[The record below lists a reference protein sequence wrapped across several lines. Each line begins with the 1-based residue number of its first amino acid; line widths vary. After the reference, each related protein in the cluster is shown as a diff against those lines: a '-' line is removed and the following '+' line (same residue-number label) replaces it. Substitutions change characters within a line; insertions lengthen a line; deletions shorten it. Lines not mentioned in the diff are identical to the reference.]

1 VRRGGGEL
9 KTNRVIL
16 GRTFVL
22 LAVCGVAAFAALAV
36 RLYDIQIRKHGYYE
50 ERAVEQQTRQM
61 TIAASRGTIYDATGK
76 ILAISASADTVFLSP
91 YELQLYGE
99 DPELIASG
107 LSELLDVD
115 KASIL
120 EKALDTKSW
129 HKTIKSKVEQET
141 AQQVRAFKEE
151 HGLKS
156 VHLEADTKRYYP
168 YGTLACQVIGFV
180 GDENYG
186 LEGLEAQFDSYL
198 TGTNGAVVRL
208 KTERGTDLLFNDF
221 EDYYDA
227 SDGGDITLTIDTN
240 IQHYVEKY
248 LAQAVADYDIQNGGA
263 CIALDPKTGRVLA
276 LANEGNYD
284 LNNYLEVSEKDRA
297 ELDLIADPEE
307 YKAKLNE
314 ALLRQWRN
322 KALSDTYEP
331 GSVFKII
338 TLAIALEEGVV
349 SEDDTFYCGGSIPAD
364 QIPGRD
370 APLNCWKHEGH
381 GNQTLA
387 QAMQNSCN
395 VALVNIG
402 MRIGAEKFYEYM
414 DAFGFFER
422 TGFDLPGEGGSIW
435 WSDDV
440 FLDPTNKS
448 QLAAASFG
456 QTFNITPMQLITA
469 VSATVN
475 GGYLVRPHVV
485 SRITDQDG
493 QTLLSDDSSVVRQVV
508 SSETS
513 RIVRDILERVVSEGT
528 GMNAHVRGYRVGGK
542 TGTTTKTSEEVE
554 GKPKEYIV
562 SFCGVAPADDPQI
575 VVLLLLDNP
584 TGESGIYVS
593 GGAMAAPV
601 VGGILSDVLPYM
613 GLRPQYTEEEIKEL
627 NIQVKKVEGYT
638 VQDAR
643 AALESSGLAVRVVG
657 GGDTVTGQLPA
668 PGGIVS
674 PGTRV
679 IIYAD
684 ADIPQGD
691 VTAPDLGGKPY
702 LAAKAE
708 LEELGLFIRSSG
720 APTSVAGVSVT
731 TQSASPGEGVKYGSI
746 VDVVLID
753 GSTLGIF

>member
-1 VRRGGGEL
+1 MERGGAEL

-22 LAVCGVAAFAALAV
+22 LAVCGVIAFAALSV
-36 RLYDIQIRKHGYYE
+36 RLYDIQIRKHEYYE
-50 ERAVEQQTRQM
+50 ERAVEQQTRQT
-61 TIAASRGTIYDATGK
+61 TIAASRGTIYDANGK
-76 ILAISASADTVFLSP
+76 ILAMSASADTVFLSP
-91 YELQLYGE
+91 YEMQLYGE
-99 DPELIASG
+99 DPEFVASG
-107 LSELLDVD
+107 LSELLGVD

-120 EKALDTKSW
+120 EKTLDTKSW
-129 HKTIKSKVEQET
+129 YSTIKTKVEQET
-141 AQQVRAFKEE
+141 AEQVRAFKEE

-156 VHLEADTKRYYP
+156 IHLEADTKRYYP

-227 SDGGDITLTIDTN
+227 SDGSDITLTIDSN

-248 LAQAVADYDIQNGGA
+248 LAQAIADYDIQNGGA
-263 CIALDPKTGRVLA
+263 CIAMDPKTGRILA
-276 LANEGNYD
+276 LANEGKYD

-297 ELDLIADPEE
+297 ELDLITDPEE
-307 YKAKLNE
+307 YGTKLNE

-338 TLAIALEEGVV
+338 TLAMALEEGVV
-349 SEDDTFYCGGSIPAD
+349 HEDDTFYCGGAIPAE
-364 QIPGRD
+364 QIPGRTD
-370 APLNCWKHEGH
+370 PLKCWRSAGH
-381 GNQTLA
+381 GSQTLA

-402 MRIGAEKFYEYM
+402 MRIGAEKFYEYI

-422 TGFDLPGEGGSIW
+422 TGFDLPGESGSIW
-435 WSDDV
+435 WRDEV
-440 FLDPTNKS
+440 FLDADNKS

-456 QTFNITPMQLITA
+456 QTFNITPIQLITA

-485 SRITDQDG
+485 EQITDQSG
-493 QTLLSDDSSVVRQVV
+493 QVLLSDDSAVVRQVI

-513 RIVRDILERVVSEGT
+513 SIVRDILERVVSEGT
-528 GMNAHVRGYRVGGK
+528 GVNAHVSGYRIGGK
-542 TGTTTKTSEEVE
+542 TGTTTKTSEEAE

-562 SFCGVAPADDPQI
+562 SFCGVAPADDPEI
-575 VVLLLLDNP
+575 IVLLLLDNP
-584 TGESGIYVS
+584 TNESGIYIS

-613 GLRPQYTEEEIKEL
+613 GIRPQYTEDEVKEM

-638 VQDAR
+638 VSDAQ
-643 AALESSGLAVRVVG
+643 AVLESSGLAVRVVG
-657 GGDTVTGQLPA
+657 GGDKVTGQLPA
-668 PGGIVS
+668 PGGTVS

-684 ADIPQGD
+684 AETPEGE
-691 VTAPDLGGKPY
+691 VAAPDLGGKSY
-702 LAAKAE
+702 NAAKAQ

-720 APTSVAGVSVT
+720 APASVGDVAVT
-731 TQSASPGEGVKYGSI
+731 TQSAPPDSSVKIGSI
-746 VDVVLID
+746 IDVVLID
-753 GSTLGIF
+753 RNTLGDY